1 MRVKARIMDEAAL
14 GRALMRL
21 SHEITEKNRGAEG
34 LCLVGIKRRGEPL
47 ARRIAENIERIE
59 GCEGVYLVCQFYSSK

>member
-1 MRVKARIMDEAAL
+1 MDEAAL

-34 LCLVGIKRRGEPL
+34 LCLV
-47 ARRIAENIERIE
+47 A
-59 GCEGVYLVCQFYSSK
+59 

>member
-1 MRVKARIMDEAAL
+1 MDEAAL

-59 GCEGVYLVCQFYSSK
+59 GVYPPAAAWTSRSTGTT